1 MPQPLRIRISSY
13 YISDVVEPEERTEEE
28 LEVMT
33 LGVKWQHHHARER
46 RVGALLEEVR
56 MNTSR
61 LTTHSLTGKA
71 KTSSTASDKASLLPV
86 AKLRNYAIQSN
97 LPKEG

>member
-1 MPQPLRIRISSY
+1 
-13 YISDVVEPEERTEEE
+13 
-28 LEVMT
+28 MT

-71 KTSSTASDKASLLPV
+71 KTSSTASTGNPASDKASLLPG